1 MAEPMQLLSRLFDVI
16 ECLSQHKRGRGVTQ
30 IAKDTGLNKSTVY
43 RILSALV
50 ERGYAVK
57 DEETQKYRLSM
68 KFVQLSSLMLGE
80 VELRTES
87 YPYMK
92 ELAMQTHQSVHLAVL
107 QKSNAL
113 YIEKVNAYNNIR
125 LYSQIGQYMPLH
137 STGVG
142 KVLTAWLPQDK
153 LEETLHG
160 VIFDKIMPNTIDNAA
175 DFLRVLGETRARG
188 YAMDDLENE
197 QGVRCVA
204 APIRDYTGQVMAAV
218 SVSGAADQFVGDKL
232 LANIDALLR
241 TARSI
246 SETMGYHSEP
256 AR

>member
-16 ECLSQHKRGRGVTQ
+16 ECLSRHKRGRGVTQ
-30 IAKDTGLNKSTVY
+30 IAKDTELNKSTVY

-68 KFVQLSSLMLGE
+68 KFVQLSSMMLGE

-87 YPYMK
+87 YPFLK
-92 ELAMQTHQSVHLAVL
+92 ELATQTQQSVHLAVL
-107 QKSNAL
+107 QKSHAL

-142 KVLTAWLPQDK
+142 KALTAWLAQDK
-153 LEETLHG
+153 LAETLDG
-160 VIFDKIMPNTIDNAA
+160 VVFEKILPNTIDSRAA
-175 DFLRVLGETRARG
+175 FLRALEDTRARG
-188 YAMDDLENE
+188 YAMDDIENE

-218 SVSGAADQFVGDKL
+218 SVSGAADQFEGERLSAKVE
-232 LANIDALLR
+232 ALLK
-241 TARSI
+241 TADNI
-246 SETMGYHSEP
+246 SALMGYH
-256 AR
+256 RDTTR